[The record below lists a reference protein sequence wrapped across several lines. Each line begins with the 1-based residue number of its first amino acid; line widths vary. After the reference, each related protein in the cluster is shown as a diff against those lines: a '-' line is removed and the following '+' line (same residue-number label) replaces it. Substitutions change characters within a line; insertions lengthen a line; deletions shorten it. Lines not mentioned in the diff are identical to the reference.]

1 MILSAPYDDIIKILE
16 DIADEKG
23 VQALCKP
30 NLKPSGLVKEIYDLE
45 RGQTHL
51 NARSN
56 EVELRKILLKY
67 FADWTEPTANTDI

>member
-1 MILSAPYDDIIKILE
+1 MSARYDDMIKILD
-16 DIADEKG
+16 DIADENG
-23 VQALCKP
+23 V
-30 NLKPSGLVKEIYDLE
+30 PSGLVKEVYDLE

-51 NARSN
+51 NARTN